1 MYELISA
8 IGLPKVGVK
17 RWQEIQISNVP
28 MVSIYSTYES
38 VYLTLKST
46 FNQNVFL
53 TLDLEEIKARASVLN
68 DTLSQFL
75 VSNGNTTLPTVQ
87 GKYTIE
93 NKYVKYRDA
102 VRSGYKITPVDQNG
116 ILNSPIPYPDRDWL
130 ALTKQDTDYHRM
142 QSRCLVSVNGMFH
155 LTDTDGNKLLVVDG
169 AKSRRL
175 CGQTNVGIHSFNNV
189 AELDLIPITDS
200 MIHRRYPD
208 IPLSKVMYIDTGLNL
223 NGKTL
228 GIVLGGYLHILDRKT
243 FYRISDSIVAIEF
256 QNYPILERYFESK
269 KYIDLSSLGLD
280 LDENNPDLV
289 NYPQLTSDI
298 VLRKYA
304 TLSQSFLVA
313 INSLDI
319 FVEREE
325 LPTSKIPG
333 TFISYNKPVYPLFTG
348 YGRVSEYWVT
358 EEKPF
363 WSLNVVNDQMD
374 NYMFQTFDTS
384 NLNNINN
391 VKDPKDP
398 YEYGRGHYLKIGLS
412 LRTLTGN

>member
-17 RWQEIQISNVP
+17 RWQTVAISNVP

-53 TLDLEEIKARASVLN
+53 TLDLEKIKSRASVLN

-75 VSNGNTTLPTVQ
+75 VNNGNTTLPTIQ
-87 GKYTIE
+87 GKYTLQE
-93 NKYVKYRDA
+93 KYVRYRDA
-102 VRSGYKITPVDQNG
+102 VRAGYKVTPVDQNG
-116 ILNSPIPYPDRDWL
+116 ILNSPTPYSDRDWL
-130 ALTKQDTDYHRM
+130 ALTKQNTDYHRM
-142 QSRCLVSVNGMFH
+142 QARCLVSVNGMFH
-155 LTDTDGNKLLVVDG
+155 LTDTDGSKLLVVDG
-169 AKSRRL
+169 AKSKRL
-175 CGQTNVGIHSFNNV
+175 CGQTNVGVHSFNNV
-189 AELDLIPITDS
+189 AGLSLIPITDS
-200 MIHRRYPD
+200 MIHRRYAD
-208 IPLSKVMYIDTGLNL
+208 TPLSKVMYIDSGINL

-256 QNYPILERYFESK
+256 QNYPLLERYFESK
-269 KYIDLSSLGLD
+269 KYIDLSSLELD
-280 LDENNPDLV
+280 IDEDNPDLV
-289 NYPQLTSDI
+289 NYPQLTSDS

-313 INSLDI
+313 IDSLDI
-319 FVEREE
+319 FVDREE

-333 TFISYNKPVYPLFTG
+333 TYISYSQPVYPLFTG
-348 YGRVSEYWVT
+348 YGKISEYWST
-358 EEKPF
+358 EEKPY
-363 WSLNVVNDQMD
+363 WSLNVVNDATD
-374 NYMFQTFDTS
+374 NYMFQTFDIS

-398 YEYGRGHYLKIGLS
+398 YEHGRAHYLKIGVTIK
-412 LRTLTGN
+412 TLTGN